1 MSNPTQL
8 KTEPEHQY
16 QAGSSGSGAQPRVL
30 APIIVSALLSA
41 AWIYLAFFKPLPRVE
56 GLLFTSLAA
65 LWCGGLFTA
74 VTASGRYW
82 SPQPAS
88 LGPLRTDLA
97 RCSFAS
103 VVFLIFIPEYVARVP
118 PTALRSSL
126 LLASVAIL
134 WLTLCICNIQRAR
147 GKRLQAKTAHA
158 FGLTAIAV
166 LFTAVTALA
175 IRKYWAFSYVGQDLA
190 YFGQLMHT
198 TLHGHLFWGNLLQD
212 LLYSRPVTTDFA
224 GHNSPIMF
232 LLLPFYAVAPSPVTL
247 IVVRNVVLFS
257 CAIPIFFIAR
267 SRMSTTTAYLW
278 VFAFLL
284 TPAILYQSV
293 FDFYPLTLVALPL
306 LFAIYFFLEDRFI
319 AFTIAIILTL
329 LVREDLVFVVF
340 GLGLLAIVRRRL
352 IKWALLPIVA
362 ATLWAILSFL
372 VVLPKGLHGASFVT
386 DTCFAHLGKSPSS
399 MLHNILHD
407 PRGTVLIHA
416 NIVYLKTLLSPTA
429 IIESVVNPISS
440 LSLPYLGINLLA
452 GGGRCI
458 TTVIYAQYS
467 VIPATLLFVSALLTV
482 ISRQRSSRV
491 ATAARLGTRS
501 DNAAPLLLIALSFC
515 SLVFVTG
522 AQQVDDLREHP
533 WNPEA
538 RKVLA
543 LIPADASVAA
553 PRYMLPHLANRD
565 CLYQTHRLLEYHT
578 AHYEYLIVDRD
589 WEHINA
595 AEQYAAEY
603 KAVISDASTNPAL
616 QTIYSSPQ
624 FLVYKD
630 PSTHGI
636 SCWPDAGIHRGQP

>member
-8 KTEPEHQY
+8 ETESKHLHE
-16 QAGSSGSGAQPRVL
+16 AGSSGSGAQPRVL
-30 APIIVSALLSA
+30 APIIVSALTAA
-41 AWIYLAFFKPLPRVE
+41 AWAYLAYFKPLPRTE

-65 LWCGGLFTA
+65 LWCGGIFMA
-74 VTASGRYW
+74 VTASARYW
-82 SPQPAS
+82 SPQAAS
-88 LGPLRTDLA
+88 LAPLRTDLA
-97 RCSFAS
+97 SCSLAS

-118 PTALRSSL
+118 PSALRSGL

-147 GKRLQAKTAHA
+147 GVRLKAKAAHA
-158 FGLTAIAV
+158 FGITAIAV
-166 LFTAVTALA
+166 LFTLVTALA
-175 IRKYWAFSYVGQDLA
+175 IRKYWTFSYVGQDLA

-232 LLLPFYAVAPSPVTL
+232 LLLPFYAVAPSPITL
-247 IVVRNVVLFS
+247 IIVRNIALFS
-257 CAIPIFFIAR
+257 CAIPVFLIAR
-267 SRMSTTTAYLW
+267 SRMSTATAYLW

-306 LFAIYFFLEDRFI
+306 IFAIYFFLEDRFT

-340 GLGLLAIVRRRL
+340 GLGLLAIVRRRP
-352 IKWALLPIVA
+352 IKWALLPVVA
-362 ATLWAILSFL
+362 ATLWALLSFL
-372 VVLPKGLHGASFVT
+372 IVLPKSLHGASFVT
-386 DTCFAHLGKSPSS
+386 DTCFAHLGTSPSS
-399 MLHNILHD
+399 ILHSILHN
-407 PRGTVLIHA
+407 PRSTILIHA

-429 IIESVVNPISS
+429 MIESFVNPISS
-440 LSLPYLGINLLA
+440 LSLPYLAINLLA

-467 VIPATLLFVSALLTV
+467 IIPATLLFVSALIAV
-482 ISRQRSSRV
+482 ISRQRSSR
-491 ATAARLGTRS
+491 AAMMARLGTRS
-501 DNAAPLLLIALSFC
+501 DSTAPLLLIALSFC

-533 WNPEA
+533 WNSEA

-553 PRYMLPHLANRD
+553 PRYMLPHLVNRD

-578 AHYEYLIVDRD
+578 AHYEYLIVDKD

-616 QTIYSSPQ
+616 QTIYSSSQ

-630 PSTHGI
+630 PSMQGI
-636 SCWPDAGIHRGQP
+636 SCWPDAGMNRRQP

>member
-1 MSNPTQL
+1 MSSPTQL
-8 KTEPEHQY
+8 ETESKHLYE
-16 QAGSSGSGAQPRVL
+16 AGSSGSGAQPRML
-30 APIIVSALLSA
+30 APIVVSALVSA
-41 AWIYLAFFKPLPRVE
+41 AWIYLAFFKPLPRIE
-56 GLLFTSLAA
+56 GLLFTSLVA
-65 LWCGGLFTA
+65 LWCGGLFA
-74 VTASGRYW
+74 GVTASARYW
-82 SPQPAS
+82 SPQSAA

-97 RCSFAS
+97 RCSLAS
-103 VVFLIFIPEYVARVP
+103 VVFVIFIPEYVARVP
-118 PTALRSSL
+118 PSDLRSGL
-126 LLASVAIL
+126 LLAFVALL
-134 WLTLCICNIQRAR
+134 WLILCICNIQRAR
-147 GKRLQAKTAHA
+147 GELLRSKAAHA

-166 LFTAVTALA
+166 LFTAVTAMA

-190 YFGQLMHT
+190 YFAQLMHT

-212 LLYSRPVTTDFA
+212 LLYSHPVTTDFA

-247 IVVRNVVLFS
+247 IVVRNIALFS
-257 CAIPIFFIAR
+257 CAIPIFLIAHR
-267 SRMSTTTAYLW
+267 RMSTVTAYFW

-306 LFAIYFFLEDRFI
+306 IFAIYFFLEDRFM
-319 AFTIAIILTL
+319 AFTIAIIFTL

-340 GLGLLAIVRRRL
+340 GLGLLAIVRRRP

-372 VVLPKGLHGASFVT
+372 VVLPKGLQGANFVT

-399 MLHNILHD
+399 MLHNILHH
-407 PRGTVLIHA
+407 PRSTILIHA

-440 LSLPYLGINLLA
+440 LSLPYLAINLLA

-467 VIPATLLFVSALLTV
+467 VIPATLLFASTLIAVT
-482 ISRQRSSRV
+482 SRQRSSWV

-501 DNAAPLLLIALSFC
+501 DSAAPLLLIALCVC

-533 WNPEA
+533 WNPET

-543 LIPADASVAA
+543 IIPADASVAA

-578 AHYEYLIVDRD
+578 AHYEYLIVDRN

-603 KAVISDASTNPAL
+603 KDVISDASTNPAL
-616 QTIYSSPQ
+616 QAIYSSPQ

-630 PSTHGI
+630 PSMHGI
-636 SCWPDAGIHRGQP
+636 SCWPHASIGRGQP